1 MPPLKKLLNAIYR
14 TVVSSTD
21 EDGRLLS
28 ELFMK
33 RPSAKLYPEYYIVI
47 KRPIDFKEMYAKIK
61 TAQVERVRER
71 EREK

>member
-1 MPPLKKLLNAIYR
+1 M
-14 TVVSSTD
+14 SSTD

-47 KRPIDFKEMYAKIK
+47 KRPIDFKEMYTKIK
-61 TAQVERVRER
+61 TLQV
-71 EREK
+71 